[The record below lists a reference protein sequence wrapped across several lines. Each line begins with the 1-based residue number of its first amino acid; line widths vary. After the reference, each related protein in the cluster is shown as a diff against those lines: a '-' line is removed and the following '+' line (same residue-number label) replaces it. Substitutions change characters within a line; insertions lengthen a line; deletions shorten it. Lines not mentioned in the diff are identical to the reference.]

1 MSLMRSPGPKLTAA
15 FATLASAAA
24 AVVTNLVTDA
34 WSWGLAAALAVL
46 VLAGAALAARA
57 ASAASASA
65 APGARTRVS
74 QTASGGSTIRGSH
87 LHGDA
92 GAVVEEAARNRG
104 EITDS
109 TIRARGADAA
119 READGGLIHD
129 SHIDAH

>member
-1 MSLMRSPGPKLTAA
+1 MSLRRSPGPKLTAA
-15 FATLASAAA
+15 LTTLVSAVA

-46 VLAGAALAARA
+46 VLAGAAPAAR
-57 ASAASASA
+57 
-65 APGARTRVS
+65 TKVS

-87 LHGDA
+87 LYGHA
-92 GAVVEEAARNRG
+92 GALVEEAARNQG

-109 TIRARGADAA
+109 SIRARGADAA
-119 READGGLIHD
+119 RVADGGLIHD